1 MNDWSGLFLGV
12 IAAATLVMALVQIGT
27 IVAALRLARQAQE
40 VITSVQR
47 DVRPLLAKANTMAD
61 EASRTMSLATAQA
74 EKVDTLVTDLS
85 RRIEETAVVVQQ
97 AIVTPAREGFAIV
110 AGIKAALGVFRG
122 MGDLRRRHGRH
133 GEEDDALFI
142 G

>member
-1 MNDWSGLFLGV
+1 VNDWSGLFLGM
-12 IAAATLVMALVQIGT
+12 IAAATLLMALVQIGI
-27 IVAALRLARQAQE
+27 IVAAVRLARQAQE

-47 DVRPLLAKANTMAD
+47 DVRPLLAKANTVAD

-74 EKVDTLVTDLS
+74 QKVDTLVTDLS
-85 RRIEETAVVVQQ
+85 KRVEETAAIVQQ
-97 AIVTPAREGFAIV
+97 AIVTPAREGFAII

-122 MGDLRRRHGRH
+122 MGDFRRRPGRH